1 MALKWQGTA
10 KAEEAHVRNAIGDCP
25 TPIPSPEDCTRNGME
40 DIEDPAVSRSGGKH
54 YPQWEYQDMRTAGR
68 RRSSKP
74 HDRRRLP
81 RPQERKEKISV
92 ALYPSTIRL
101 LDEACGREVRS
112 RSNLIEVI
120 LRRHLLE
127 MMEEGRKSAT
137 PSSANGG

>member
-10 KAEEAHVRNAIGDCP
+10 KAEEAHVRNTIGDC
-25 TPIPSPEDCTRNGME
+25 TMPILSPEDCIRNGME
-40 DIEDPAVSRSGGKH
+40 DIEDPVVSRNSGKY

-81 RPQERKEKISV
+81 RPHERKEKISV

-101 LDEACGREVRS
+101 LNEACGREARS

-120 LRRHLLE
+120 LRRHLPE

-137 PSSANGG
+137 PSSVS